1 MALLELYF
9 TCISNNG
16 SKFPTNLKHQ
26 NPEQTNIYRMNVI
39 KGDVVQ
45 QETKCERAKKKR
57 KMLTKCKLFSYV
69 HLNFNGPQM

>member
-45 QETKCERAKKKR
+45 QETKCERAKKKGR
-57 KMLTKCKLFSYV
+57 CSQNANCFLMCI
-69 HLNFNGPQM
+69 